1 MDLQWKRRLLKKHSS
16 EDELENVAKKCFANY
31 GDLYAHE
38 LISLM
43 KQKQL
48 LKDFLVNWYRR
59 WRINLNDN
67 FYIF

>member
-1 MDLQWKRRLLKKHSS
+1 MDLQWKRRLLKKHRS

-48 LKDFLVNWYRR
+48 LKDFLVNW
-59 WRINLNDN
+59 
-67 FYIF
+67 